1 MSLNATPSSERIH
14 IGLFGKRNAGKSSL
28 INAITGQDL
37 AVVSEV
43 AGTTTD
49 PVRKAM
55 ELLPLGPVVMIDTPG
70 LDDEGSLGELRV
82 KKTEAI
88 LKEVNI
94 AIVVADV
101 AFGLQA
107 EEEDLIKRLETLKI
121 PYIIAINKVDL
132 KEGNENEE
140 MSFSKTGG
148 GNIIYVSA
156 MTGYQIPL
164 LKEMIAKLGKS
175 QLSEKRI
182 VADLI
187 EPGDLVVLVVPI
199 DESAPK
205 GRLILPQQQTIR
217 DILDAG
223 AISIVCKDTELAET
237 LAKLGTR
244 PKLVITDSQAFGK
257 VSKIVPKDVLLTSFS
272 ILFARYKGNLEILV
286 NGARVLDTLQDGDKI
301 LMAEGCTHHRQCGDI
316 GSVKIPAL
324 IRKTTGKNVEFV
336 LCSGNDFPEDL
347 EEYALVIHCGGCTLT
362 EQMMQNRL
370 RTCGERGVPV
380 TNYGMAIAHM
390 NGILQRSMEPFGE

>member
-28 INAITGQDL
+28 VNAITGQDL

-88 LKEVNI
+88 LKEVNL

-132 KEGNENEE
+132 EEGNENEE

-223 AISIVCKDTELAET
+223 AISVVCKDTELAET
-237 LAKLGTR
+237 LAKLGEK
-244 PKLVITDSQAFGK
+244 PSLVITDSQAFGR

-272 ILFARYKGNLEILV
+272 
-286 NGARVLDTLQDGDKI
+286 
-301 LMAEGCTHHRQCGDI
+301 
-316 GSVKIPAL
+316 
-324 IRKTTGKNVEFV
+324 
-336 LCSGNDFPEDL
+336 
-347 EEYALVIHCGGCTLT
+347 
-362 EQMMQNRL
+362 
-370 RTCGERGVPV
+370 VP
-380 TNYGMAIAHM
+380 
-390 NGILQRSMEPFGE
+390 